1 MPNFTLDTGS
11 NAQQNQQ
18 DSSVLEL
25 TVCMCGAVETAVNQ
39 TDTLTNASLQ
49 TQLGTPQER
58 NSGLG
63 ELLLVVA
70 VAGFLVIY
78 F

>member
-25 TVCMCGAVETAVNQ
+25 TVCGAVETAVNQ
-39 TDTLTNASLQ
+39 TDTLMNASLQ

-63 ELLLVVA
+63 ELWLVVA